1 MLTRRLFLAS
11 TAITGLLLAAGPRA
25 WAQSPADATAFV
37 ARLGEAL
44 VSVIN
49 GPGSYDEKKR
59 QLQPLVERATDVD
72 GIAQFVLGRFARTA
86 SPPQLQ
92 EFLRVFHDV
101 LMENIFSKV
110 GQYQGVTFRMS
121 NTQQRD
127 GEFLV
132 GSVITLPNQSPANVQ
147 WVVRNQGGQFKI
159 VDVVPENVSL
169 RLTQRSDYAAYLQR
183 NGNNLDALIAAMKQQ
198 LRR

>member
-11 TAITGLLLAAGPRA
+11 TAVTGLLLAAGPRA
-25 WAQSPADATAFV
+25 WAQSAQDATAFI
-37 ARLGEAL
+37 ARLGEQL
-44 VSVIN
+44 VAVIN
-49 GPGSYDEKKR
+49 GPGSYEEKKR
-59 QLQPLVERATDVD
+59 QLQPLVERATDVA
-72 GIAQFVLGRFARTA
+72 GIGQFVLGRYARSAT
-86 SPPQLQ
+86 PQQLD

-110 GQYQGVTFRMS
+110 GQYQGVTFRMTT
-121 NTQQRD
+121 TQPRE

-132 GSVITLPNQSPANVQ
+132 GSVITLPNQAPANVQ
-147 WVVRNQGGQFKI
+147 WVVRNEGGQFKI

-183 NGNNLDALIAAMKQQ
+183 NGNNLEALISAMKQQ